1 MERNTQGATLA
12 IEGTKTRMVQMTKIE
27 KYLHH
32 KSLMMEHLGFAY
44 ANQSMDDSLY
54 HLICYHLHKDYT
66 QGYYYFMTHE
76 ERKDLHTMM
85 IL

>member
-1 MERNTQGATLA
+1 MKNL
-12 IEGTKTRMVQMTKIE
+12 E

-32 KSLMMEHLGFAY
+32 KSVMMTHLAFAY
-44 ANQSMDDSLY
+44 ANQSMSDSIF
-54 HLICYHLHKDYT
+54 HLLCYHLHKDYA
-66 QGYYYFMTHE
+66 QEYYWRSTHE